1 MKRYTLSEVKESYE
15 QKCDWEKQF
24 PVSRF
29 IFRPASFLLT
39 ALLLRVTTSAPAV
52 AWTGLGIG
60 LAASALLVN
69 MSYFGP
75 WPGVAGLALFA
86 LLDAADGNIART
98 THSVTL
104 YGKMLDGMLGKL
116 AEGLYMPALGVGL
129 YLCGAPYTPAPAAW
143 FMLAAGFAA
152 LCAFLYSSIFE
163 STFDFFS
170 LQKKIPAETP
180 ALTAKIASSRF
191 RGNLLYTVF
200 VNIHAFN
207 VQVLLLTLAA
217 VFGYSALVF
226 FIYAMAVYYGIRMS
240 VVFVYYMRRASS
252 ELV

>member
-1 MKRYTLSEVKESYE
+1 MKRYTLSDVKASYE
-15 QKCDWEKQF
+15 QKRDWEKQF

-39 ALLLRVTTSAPAV
+39 ALLLRFTTSAPAV
-52 AWTGLGIG
+52 AWAGLGIG
-60 LAASALLVN
+60 LAASAMLVN
-69 MSYFGP
+69 MSHFGP

-116 AEGLYMPALGVGL
+116 AEGLYMPALGIGL
-129 YLCGAPYTPAPAAW
+129 YLCNAPYAPAPAPW
-143 FMLAAGFAA
+143 FILAAGFAA

-163 STFDFFS
+163 STFDLFS
-170 LQKKIPAETP
+170 LQKKGPTETP
-180 ALTAKIASSRF
+180 PVTAKIGSSRF
-191 RGNLLYTVF
+191 RGNPFYAVF

-217 VFGYSALVF
+217 VFGYPALVS
-226 FIYAMAVYYGIRMS
+226 FIYSLAVYYGIRMS
-240 VVFVYYMRRASS
+240 VVFIYYMRRASL
-252 ELV
+252 ELA